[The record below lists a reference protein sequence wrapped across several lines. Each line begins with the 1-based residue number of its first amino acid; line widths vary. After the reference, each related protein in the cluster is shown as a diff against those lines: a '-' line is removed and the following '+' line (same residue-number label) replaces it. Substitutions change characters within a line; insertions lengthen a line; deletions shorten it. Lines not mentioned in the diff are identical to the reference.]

1 MKQTLKLLAGSAG
14 ALALLSAGAANAATT
29 FDIIDSTLLNLN
41 GTEGFSATITDDV
54 GGFVHTFEFTLDAAN
69 EANATIGT
77 IQLGAKDIDFSSI
90 DLDGTAFTQ
99 VGFDPAGENWQLLA
113 TALASGAHTLTLRGS
128 VIAFG
133 TTPGATYTGSLN
145 LDTGGGGGNEIPEP
159 GVWALMIMGFGG
171 VGALMRRRRHGFAF
185 V

>member
-1 MKQTLKLLAGSAG
+1 MKTLLGAAALAVTLMAG
-14 ALALLSAGAANAATT
+14 ATAANAATT
-29 FDIIDSTLLNLN
+29 FDLIDSTALNLN
-41 GTEGFSATITDDV
+41 GTEGFSATITDDL
-54 GGFVHTFEFTLDAAN
+54 GAFEHAFTFTLDTAN

-77 IQLGAKDIDFSSI
+77 IKLGAKDIDFSSI

-99 VGFDPAGENWQLLA
+99 VGFDPSTESWELLSI
-113 TALASGAHTLTLRGS
+113 LLSSGSHTLTLKGS

-159 GVWALMIMGFGG
+159 ATWVMMIMGFGG
-171 VGALMRRRRHGFAF
+171 VGALMRRRRGFAI